1 MLIHSHNIFEKNN
14 SLTYDKGNVSI
25 LSFVFSLPSSATSS
39 SLHVATSCS
48 CLPALGGRWWLCFR
62 QQTSGKD
69 DCSSTR
75 PLMESR
81 SLRLPYSNFKV
92 WLASHLLI
100 KFLSSESRPV
110 VAAASVQKKP
120 HTLRTQKC
128 IVMWVKWNSLAAQLQ
143 HNAVGFCCS
152 AWFDVN
158 ATLELIFVG
167 VCISTS

>member
-1 MLIHSHNIFEKNN
+1 MIK
-14 SLTYDKGNVSI
+14 KGNVSI
-25 LSFVFSLPSSATSS
+25 LSFAFSLPSSATSS

-48 CLPALGGRWWLCFR
+48 CLPASDGRWWLCFR

-92 WLASHLLI
+92 WLVSHLLNS
-100 KFLSSESRPV
+100 FQVSLG
-110 VAAASVQKKP
+110 QLCLKKTP
-120 HTLRTQKC
+120 HTLTTQKC
-128 IVMWVKWNSLAAQLQ
+128 PVMWVKWNSPTAQLQ

-152 AWFDVN
+152 AWFDMN
-158 ATLELIFVG
+158 ATIELIFGG